1 MTLKGITTDLP
12 SLPQYEKI
20 ENALEVE
27 RKTILRIRKLE
38 EDDDLLRS
46 TKEAKV
52 VLRGLQQ
59 IQTLLWNFFSTHPS
73 LISLFNDQFVNF
85 GYFLQ
90 HEYILETCFFEDYLV
105 VEKELFYFDLKENLP
120 EKHQVWFEEWIE
132 TKKNN
137 HEKNQDFF
145 NEMNMD
151 VKERDMACL
160 CNSCIAHYRS
170 NLRKLVVA
178 DCMEVI
184 DESEKEIRAELG
196 HGIEKVGEIYRKMN
210 RNVEQKIHR
219 MRYGLKRSSLK
230 KIESKI
236 KYEIKERFS
245 FKSELTGEYIKTLKP
260 FFTDILKQKNIKE
273 EFITD
278 EEYERFF
285 SQQGSDVWKG
295 DRHLKRVFDKFTGSI
310 LLLKRRDISSKILRE
325 YLGEFWVHS
334 RAREFK
340 RKIIYH
346 RGPTNSGKT
355 YHAVEALCQAENGCY
370 LAPLRLLAV
379 ELFDT
384 MNAKGVP
391 TSLLTGEEVIDIPGS
406 THYASTIE
414 MAKLQHN
421 FNCCVID
428 EIQMLADSQRG
439 WAWTRALV
447 SINAREVH
455 LCGDSSALD
464 LVENI
469 VNLCG
474 DELEI
479 KEYQRM
485 TKLEVEKQP
494 ITLKELNKSD
504 AIIVFSRR
512 SALKFKQNL
521 ERLGFKVSIVY
532 GRLGP
537 EVRREQARK
546 FDQNETDIIVSTDA
560 IAMGMNLPI
569 KRIVFSTL
577 TKFIDSK
584 EHDINQSEIKQIA
597 GRAGR
602 YKRFPTGYVTC
613 LSQVEDG
620 IVKIN
625 QALQMTLTQ
634 KKRSM
639 VGPDLDI
646 FSKVNSALK
655 QNGLFELSLTEFLRL
670 FNTMSFRQPFYCV
683 DLKEMIEV
691 TEMVEDVDT
700 KKNLTDEEM
709 FGFSCAPVNLGLMQH
724 TQYFIHI
731 VGQYVINAPIKSNPI
746 NYESDDIDY
755 LETGIKCVELYQWLA
770 RHFNQKNFE
779 FNQSELLDN
788 KSKAVEK
795 LNSLLSDIIVATCD
809 SCRAKLP
816 VDFRYSICEDC
827 FKKRRFFHHRKKDGF
842 YKKSKKSSKK
852 RTTQKRRRAGFSR

>member
-1 MTLKGITTDLP
+1 MAKRTMIELP
-12 SLPQYEKI
+12 GLPEYEKI
-20 ENALEVE
+20 EKALEAE
-27 RKTILRIRKLE
+27 RKTILRIRNLEE
-38 EDDDLLRS
+38 EDDLVRS
-46 TKEAKV
+46 TKDAKII
-52 VLRGLQQ
+52 LHGLQK
-59 IQTLLWNFFSTHPS
+59 IQTFLWNSFSSYPS
-73 LISLFNDQFVNF
+73 LISLFNDQFVSFNR
-85 GYFLQ
+85 FLQ
-90 HEYILETCFFEDYLV
+90 HEYILETCFFEDYLI
-105 VEKELFYFDLKENLP
+105 VEKELFYFDKKENFSA
-120 EKHQVWFEEWIE
+120 KYQTWFEEWFE
-132 TKKNN
+132 TKKNA
-137 HEKNQDFF
+137 HQKNQDFLS
-145 NEMNMD
+145 EMGMD
-151 VKERDMACL
+151 VKERDMECL
-160 CNSCIAHYRS
+160 CNSCISHCRS

-178 DCMEVI
+178 ECMETI
-184 DESEKEIRAELG
+184 DESERHISEG
-196 HGIEKVGEIYRKMN
+196 PDHGIEKAGEIYRKMH
-210 RNVEQKIHR
+210 RNVEKKINR
-219 MRYGLKRSSLK
+219 VRYNLKKSSLK

-236 KYEIKERFS
+236 RSEIKERFS
-245 FKSELTGEYIKTLKP
+245 YKAELTKKYIKTITP

-273 EFITD
+273 EFITE

-285 SQQGSDVWKG
+285 SQQDSDVWKG
-295 DRHLKRVFDKFTGSI
+295 DRHLKREFDKFTGSI

-334 RAREFK
+334 RAREIK

-355 YHAVEALCQAENGCY
+355 YHAIEALCQAKDGCY

-384 MNAKGVP
+384 MNAKGIP

-414 MAKLQHN
+414 MAKLQHD

-428 EIQMLADSQRG
+428 EIQMLADPQRG
-439 WAWTRALV
+439 WAWTRAFA
-447 SINAREVH
+447 SINAREIH
-455 LCGDSSALD
+455 LCGDSSALH

-469 VNLCG
+469 VQLCG

-485 TKLEVEKQP
+485 TSLEVEKEP
-494 ITLKELNKSD
+494 VALKELKKSD
-504 AIIVFSRR
+504 AVIVFSRR
-512 SALKFKQNL
+512 SALRFKQNL
-521 ERLGFKVSIVY
+521 ERLGFKVSIIY

-569 KRIVFSTL
+569 RRIVFSTL

-584 EHDINQSEIKQIA
+584 EYDISQSEIKQIA

-613 LSQVEDG
+613 LSQVENG
-620 IVKIN
+620 IDKIN
-625 QALQMTLTQ
+625 LALQITLEQ

-646 FSKVNSALK
+646 FSQVNSALK

-670 FNTMSFRQPFYCV
+670 FNTMSFRKPFYCV
-683 DLKEMIEV
+683 DLKEMIELA
-691 TEMVEDVDT
+691 EMVEDVDGS
-700 KKNLTDEEM
+700 KVLTDEEI
-709 FGFSCAPVNLGLMQH
+709 FGFSCAPVNLGLVQH
-724 TQYFIHI
+724 IQYFIHI
-731 VGQYVINAPIKSNPI
+731 AGQYVINAPIRSEPI
-746 NYESDDIDY
+746 NYKSDDIDY
-755 LETGIKCVELYQWLA
+755 LETSIKCVELYQWLA

-788 KSKAVEK
+788 KSKTVEK
-795 LNSLLSDIIVATCD
+795 LNTLLSNIIIATCD
-809 SCRAKLP
+809 SCGAKLP
-816 VDFRYSICEDC
+816 IDFRYSICESC
-827 FKKRRFFHHRKKDGF
+827 FKKRRFFHHRKRDGF
-842 YKKSKKSSKK
+842 YKTTKKSSKK
-852 RTTQKRRRAGFSR
+852 KASLKRRKARFSR